1 MNEREEKMK
10 NDEMIKSIVNDLKYE
25 TKRYLDDIEII
36 NDSNITDIIL
46 EVIIDLG
53 KTLEKYYNLKIKLS
67 TKNVD
72 KNL

>member
-1 MNEREEKMK
+1 MK

-53 KTLEKYYNLKIKLS
+53 KTLKKYYNLKIKLS

>member
-1 MNEREEKMK
+1 MEN
-10 NDEMIKSIVNDLKYE
+10 NEMIKSIVNDLKYE
-25 TKRYLDDIEII
+25 TKRYLDDVEII

-53 KTLEKYYNLKIKLS
+53 KTLEECYNLKIKLS

>member
-1 MNEREEKMK
+1 MK